1 MKKRSKT
8 ADLLKILAQKAPQTL
23 SGPAKAERP
32 VSHARPQVQ
41 QTKSAGQ
48 PNLNASHLRPVA
60 PPPVRGKA
68 IQFYLHTPDQKLIR
82 EFAVWLAPHRK
93 RINDSLVVKTVLR
106 AAKTG
111 PDLLAAYDAAV
122 KVDGRTRRKGRGSH
136 EDAGGSM

>member
-8 ADLLKILAQKAPQTL
+8 EDLLKILAQKAPQA
-23 SGPAKAERP
+23 PAKPERP
-32 VSHARPQVQ
+32 ASKARPRDQEMKSADHARL
-41 QTKSAGQ
+41 S
-48 PNLNASHLRPVA
+48 ASHLRPIT

-68 IQFYLHTPDQKLIR
+68 IQFYLHAPDEKLIR

-93 RINDSLVVKTVLR
+93 RINDSLVLKTVLR

-122 KVDGRTRRKGRGSH
+122 KVDGRTRRKGGSGH
-136 EDAGGSM
+136 EDARGSV